1 MNRWISVHEQGEWL
15 AKCDIVGG
23 IIYRTTIIIFLFCP
37 EVLTTLFM
45 HVIVYTKER
54 KCITMKNIIYH
65 DTYSSII
72 NSKNGRISFI
82 PFAAGVSDREIREEL
97 TTEFT
102 DLSIPLD
109 LLDDC
114 MSNSVLSYENIYVY
128 IIDVN

>member
-1 MNRWISVHEQGEWL
+1 
-15 AKCDIVGG
+15 
-23 IIYRTTIIIFLFCP
+23 
-37 EVLTTLFM
+37 
-45 HVIVYTKER
+45 
-54 KCITMKNIIYH
+54 MKNIIYY

-72 NSKNGRISFI
+72 NSKNERISFI
-82 PFAAGVSDREIREEL
+82 TFAAGVSDREIREEL

-128 IIDVN
+128 INEYCIWGYVNVL